1 MMPGTHCHRARVV
14 EQKTMY
20 SLIRAFWNICMLR
33 AGPQD
38 LPASGVLFGLALA
51 VNVASNIVVSVSAL
65 LDTSTL
71 GRLVV
76 AAFVETLVMLATV
89 YLLLSILGH
98 GARALQT
105 LTALAGTA
113 AAINVLAMPMIW
125 ISPLFVNLNNPFA
138 LLLVFLVLWSVV
150 IVAHILRHALSITAI
165 PAGLLAIG
173 YTLLNFE
180 LSSQLL
186 GLASN

>member
-1 MMPGTHCHRARVV
+1 MSQLTPEEEEKILHSLPKGT
-14 EQKTMY
+14 
-20 SLIRAFWNICMLR
+20 
-33 AGPQD
+33 
-38 LPASGVLFGLALA
+38 
-51 VNVASNIVVSVSAL
+51 
-65 LDTSTL
+65 
-71 GRLVV
+71 
-76 AAFVETLVMLATV
+76 
-89 YLLLSILGH
+89 
-98 GARALQT
+98 
-105 LTALAGTA
+105 
-113 AAINVLAMPMIW
+113 
-125 ISPLFVNLNNPFA
+125 FA